1 MSRKS
6 HTLSWRLTRPIRLRI
21 SLGFREVELLSHHPV
36 RYKAIA
42 QSFLM
47 QIAVGNIST
56 HGLSRR
62 CHEEKYRSAVCPYID
77 VISSSLSKT
86 FVSIRIKWPRGRIC
100 FRIAR

>member
-1 MSRKS
+1 MSRKP

-21 SLGFREVELLSHHPV
+21 SLGFREVELLFHHPV

-56 HGLSRR
+56 HDYLVVVMKKNTGAL
-62 CHEEKYRSAVCPYID
+62 CA
-77 VISSSLSKT
+77 
-86 FVSIRIKWPRGRIC
+86 RILMSYPRHFQRHS
-100 FRIAR
+100 